1 MDQNSS
7 NLRVEWFDPPLPL
20 VRVAATRRAGRS
32 RCPARS
38 APPPPQLAVR
48 LDCAAAAVSIR
59 VVQPIALR
67 HRLRSS
73 SRQQPERASGT
84 GSVAVSSS
92 CKKRSSARTASPRSS
107 SPTPTSDPPVS
118 SSRVPGHPNLLYCPC
133 YSTATARFS
142 FNLVICVC
150 SN

>member
-1 MDQNSS
+1 MVRSAPASRPCGGDSASRQKS
-7 NLRVEWFDPPLPL
+7 LPGSICAAT
-20 VRVAATRRAGRS
+20 AATRCS
-32 RCPARS
+32 AR
-38 APPPPQLAVR
+38 LRRRRR
-48 LDCAAAAVSIR
+48 LYPSSST
-59 VVQPIALR
+59 IALR

-84 GSVAVSSS
+84 GPVAVSSS